1 MGWGTYN
8 AQSMYRVRMLWL
20 NSIDGNFAAGDMNVG
35 LVLGKRIAAAA
46 ATRSMLMLPQEG
58 VTDAYRLV
66 NGEGDRLG
74 GLVIDVYAGNFV
86 VSSSA
91 RCRALHPS
99 SPPWHQ
105 EPCVPNFPGG
115 HVPSSC

>member
-20 NSIDGNFAAGDMNVG
+20 NSIDGNFAASDMNVG
-35 LVLGKRIAAAA
+35 QVVGKRIAAAA
-46 ATRSMLMLPQEG
+46 ATRSILMLPQKG

-91 RCRALHPS
+91 RCRSPSPSFFLSSSSVLHPRRRPGS
-99 SPPWHQ
+99 SS
-105 EPCVPNFPGG
+105 G
-115 HVPSSC
+115 